1 MKSISIECQHQYSHY
16 LSKFKA
22 FCEESGLV
30 WPLSSK
36 DADPAMADFMDTLY
50 QEGKQASEGEKT
62 LASFEFHFVNHKGRM
77 VRSRRAL
84 KGWRKAYPPSSRL
97 PLPRLLMWGM
107 VMQLIYE
114 GYRQM
119 ALMTM
124 AAFWMYLR
132 PGEAHEL
139 CGKHVV
145 APARAA
151 GRQYA
156 WTNVVIRDQEGLR
169 PDEVG
174 VFDNSLPFD
183 LPHIRW
189 IGDLLLQCK
198 KDLKSNK
205 DPLFTFTMEEF
216 RNRFS
221 AVGAKF
227 NVKGL
232 HPYQLRHGGATED
245 LTAKHRDFAGVKSRG
260 RWRTDQSVRRYAKIG
275 RVQQLLQKI
284 SPRDIKFCQWAE
296 KNVKKG
302 FCDPLCQS
310 GYHSN
315 VSLIQCFAGK
325 LATLWECLGDPCPAP
340 SLIQYASP
348 ITCKEGP
355 EVPHEGTCTP
365 SCSDGYEATET
376 ALNCLTGFLIPPRF
390 DCIALNCTSI
400 HWIPGA
406 VMPLPGY
413 NLTVLRPGSDPDIV
427 WVPQESRTCEEGPS
441 ISSGGTCTANCQPG
455 YLPDIPHLQCQIG
468 NLSPPTYSCIG
479 QPCVPPNDVP
489 DAPAVP
495 CVEGPL
501 ISHGSNC
508 TLTCDL
514 GFVPSISTMMCNAT
528 ELHPS
533 NFSCIGL
540 PCSYPTGIPN
550 AASPACLEPL
560 ENLTHGS
567 ACTTQCLA
575 GYVPTEPFLYCYGS
589 LMRPSSFQCLPSST
603 YVDYQAPGSQIAK
616 AWSKNMATAP
626 LTDGFVLACHKDDFS
641 QSMHC
646 ASILSAATLLRQ
658 GDRSSV
664 TGVDVEIFV
673 MQPLGPNKVMACYK
687 LESGSTSCRSLELS
701 GSSLVQSPEVTL
713 NTGDTYHLAL
723 TRLSDTKSVLCFQRG
738 LSTWICRVLIAGSSI
753 SLGTEFSVTGTL
765 SGLAVTSPSDSQV
778 VVCAALSDQYR
789 ATTCYL
795 LSVSNTNSLDLVNS
809 SLVNRTWK

>member
-1 MKSISIECQHQYSHY
+1 MTSFVLCSKLAQFLWHVILGSIHVGFLQNTTLQMAQVEDRSVRVLSRKVGAPLQKKEVRVVASRGNSIAHEVRSLRPTINEPAQPVTKKTTKRLQSRSHSEGRPPKSRRTVQSIPDPLDAQIGTLAQSKKLTKLEMKSISIECQHQYSHY

-114 GYRQM
+114 GCRQM

-151 GRQYA
+151 GKQYA

-169 PDEVG
+169 PDKVG

-296 KNVKKG
+296 KNVKKVWQG
-302 FCDPLCQS
+302 
-310 GYHSN
+310 
-315 VSLIQCFAGK
+315 
-325 LATLWECLGDPCPAP
+325 
-340 SLIQYASP
+340 
-348 ITCKEGP
+348 
-355 EVPHEGTCTP
+355 
-365 SCSDGYEATET
+365 
-376 ALNCLTGFLIPPRF
+376 LIP
-390 DCIALNCTSI
+390 AK
-400 HWIPGA
+400 
-406 VMPLPGY
+406 
-413 NLTVLRPGSDPDIV
+413 
-427 WVPQESRTCEEGPS
+427 
-441 ISSGGTCTANCQPG
+441 
-455 YLPDIPHLQCQIG
+455 
-468 NLSPPTYSCIG
+468 
-479 QPCVPPNDVP
+479 
-489 DAPAVP
+489 
-495 CVEGPL
+495 
-501 ISHGSNC
+501 
-508 TLTCDL
+508 
-514 GFVPSISTMMCNAT
+514 
-528 ELHPS
+528 
-533 NFSCIGL
+533 
-540 PCSYPTGIPN
+540 GI
-550 AASPACLEPL
+550 
-560 ENLTHGS
+560 
-567 ACTTQCLA
+567 
-575 GYVPTEPFLYCYGS
+575 
-589 LMRPSSFQCLPSST
+589 
-603 YVDYQAPGSQIAK
+603 
-616 AWSKNMATAP
+616 
-626 LTDGFVLACHKDDFS
+626 
-641 QSMHC
+641 
-646 ASILSAATLLRQ
+646 
-658 GDRSSV
+658 
-664 TGVDVEIFV
+664 
-673 MQPLGPNKVMACYK
+673 MQ
-687 LESGSTSCRSLELS
+687 
-701 GSSLVQSPEVTL
+701 
-713 NTGDTYHLAL
+713 
-723 TRLSDTKSVLCFQRG
+723 
-738 LSTWICRVLIAGSSI
+738 
-753 SLGTEFSVTGTL
+753 
-765 SGLAVTSPSDSQV
+765 
-778 VVCAALSDQYR
+778 
-789 ATTCYL
+789 
-795 LSVSNTNSLDLVNS
+795 
-809 SLVNRTWK
+809 